1 MSSRNRVFAALFLL
15 VGLTAATAAGATG
28 TKLIK
33 KKFHG
38 AVTINYQRNL
48 TGTDRFYGTVT
59 SPKHRCASGALV
71 NLGYRPA
78 SEGGGGT
85 NVPRTTVAST
95 HADAN
100 GNWEIDYE
108 VSPNPSSTFAS
119 FSASSPKRRLKSA
132 KPNVRLVCKFATS
145 EVQTIPTT
153 PP

>member
-1 MSSRNRVFAALFLL
+1 MSSRNRVLAAFLL
-15 VGLTAATAAGATG
+15 LLGLTAVTATDAIG

-59 SPKHRCASGALV
+59 SPKRRCVNGALV
-71 NLGYRPA
+71 NLGFRPA

-85 NVPRTTVAST
+85 NVPRTIVAST
-95 HADAN
+95 HADAD
-100 GNWEIDYE
+100 GNWVIDYE
-108 VSPNPSSTFAS
+108 VSPNPNYTFAS
-119 FSASSPKRRLKSA
+119 YSASSPKRRLKAA
-132 KPNVRLVCKFATS
+132 KPNVRLVCKFETS

-153 PP
+153 VP